1 MKKRLFSLL
10 LCLVMVL
17 SLFPAFGMSAAAADA
32 NGITNPEPAKG
43 ADDELNLT
51 KSLAPGENGTYD
63 LTLESW
69 ATGEVTTDT
78 VTEKVPT
85 DFVIV
90 VDQSGSMKEEDM
102 ATGGYTAVSNQY
114 LETIAD
120 SSTPYYYKDGDQ
132 YYRVYA
138 KRGYL
143 YEYHAAN
150 TLEPHDIKDHCNVDL
165 AFFSSGSTSVDS
177 TTPFGQYYYKDGDQM
192 RLLYLTFI
200 RRWDI
205 LAWRNRF
212 SLQLYYLDDSNNK
225 VYFIRPADRDIQIHW
240 GTNLGDWWATA
251 DGNTDYNFQ
260 NSLGNGVYINYP
272 MFARYMGYTELC
284 YQDVEGVEHVIPTTN
299 GTQTTQYCDTSS
311 AHNAITDYQN
321 GQRMQYSGLYTAS
334 GMESRLAALKSAL
347 NSFASAVA
355 NEEDD
360 FGPVDNKV
368 SIVGFSSPGYS
379 NTELLTHTERNVS
392 GNNGWQKNT
401 CDGNVSEYYGKGL
414 VPVIAGDSAGTVNQ
428 KVTAAIGAITA
439 NGGTQPEDGLDMA
452 YKVLDNRSATETDY
466 TIRGGDRA
474 GDTVPRNQVV
484 IFFTDGRPGNNDS
497 YDQYVEANEVVVK
510 AKDIKQELGATIFSI
525 GVFGESDGNPLTYPV
540 SKNSGSVYDLGYV
553 SDCEADSDYYLYRQ
567 WRANDAANYGAAAN
581 DTIFSYMSVVS
592 SNYPDADGFITQAWI
607 NGNHSGTYLHAT
619 DDYRH
624 KENAEATNKYYRM
637 ASNQQSL
644 IDAFLQAATMNSE
657 SIHSDTA
664 VPLDA
669 TAVFKDDVN
678 LSDFDIAG
686 ATYTVQWQPVKM
698 VGDELQNDGA
708 AETKV
713 DAQPVPANGKI
724 EYTGFDYSGNY
735 VTTANSGQKLVV
747 TINGLTPKKA
757 GATLYSNDGDAG
769 IYGDGEED
777 PTVQIA
783 SPTLTL
789 SNNAEQSCVI
799 DFNGKMIL
807 AREANEPKNA
817 TSNNGEFGL
826 EGTSAYYQ
834 LRNDGLKASSKDAS
848 AVLNSDYDGVDT
860 AMIYGKFDSDTN
872 KQWKQVTAIPA
883 SNIYYSDNLTEAT
896 LAVNDQIGYNE
907 GVTYVAPTAESANKT
922 YSFTFTGSRIDVYA
936 TTTPGTKTVT
946 ATLYQNGEKVA
957 EKMVNTKVPTDATRV
972 SAPSVSFDGLSGTYT
987 LEIFANVKANFLLEA
1002 VRVYNANEANAEVEP
1017 NARYIN
1023 LRDMVLDKESADELE
1038 NETPDAVLFMDEVK
1052 SENPYQEGTD
1062 AYRQY
1067 IPQTYE
1073 ALGPKNEVYLA
1084 PGQAIG
1090 FEVASGVD
1098 VMVSLRSP
1106 ETESGTVM
1114 INGDEQAVT
1123 NVDMYYP
1130 VTLDD
1135 GVVMIRNE
1143 SEDMI
1148 SVINVKL
1155 TTAEADGSRAMI
1167 FSSPKLLARAAQYV
1181 APAAAEVN
1189 DEPVIPDFSAIIRQ
1203 LISDFVRTLF
1213 SSISRLF
1220 GN

>member
-1 MKKRLFSLL
+1 MNFSWFDN
-10 LCLVMVL
+10 
-17 SLFPAFGMSAAAADA
+17 SQ
-32 NGITNPEPAKG
+32 
-43 ADDELNLT
+43 
-51 KSLAPGENGTYD
+51 EN
-63 LTLESW
+63 
-69 ATGEVTTDT
+69 
-78 VTEKVPT
+78 
-85 DFVIV
+85 
-90 VDQSGSMKEEDM
+90 
-102 ATGGYTAVSNQY
+102 
-114 LETIAD
+114 D
-120 SSTPYYYKDGDQ
+120 SSNP
-132 YYRVYA
+132 
-138 KRGYL
+138 RGQIY
-143 YEYHAAN
+143 
-150 TLEPHDIKDHCNVDL
+150 IKDD
-165 AFFSSGSTSVDS
+165 SG
-177 TTPFGQYYYKDGDQM
+177 KM
-192 RLLYLTFI
+192 RLLYISVTKPAGFVSVHFAMNLSYRDDANNSI
-200 RRWDI
+200 
-205 LAWRNRF
+205 
-212 SLQLYYLDDSNNK
+212 SLQRPSNN
-225 VYFIRPADRDIQIHW
+225 RDIQTNTDWFDFNNNTLGVKTW
-240 GTNLGDWWATA
+240 GGR
-251 DGNTDYNFQ
+251 TDYNFQ
-260 NSLGNGVYINYP
+260 WAFGRSVMINYDLYV
-272 MFARYMGYTELC
+272 RYMGYTELC
-284 YQDVEGVEHVIPTTN
+284 YQDAEGEEHVINSTGN
-299 GTQTTQYCDTSS
+299 VGTAQYCDSNTNALTSE
-311 AHNAITDYQN
+311 T

-334 GMESRLAALKSAL
+334 GMETRLAALKSAL

-360 FGPVDNKV
+360 FGAVDNRV

-414 VPVIAGDSAGTVNQ
+414 VPVTQDNSAGTVNQ
-428 KVTAAIGAITA
+428 KVTDAIGAITA

-452 YKVLDNRSATETDY
+452 YKVLDNRREKEY
-466 TIRGGDRA
+466 EIRGGDNA
-474 GDTVPRNQVV
+474 GTTVPRNQVV
-484 IFFTDGRPGNNDS
+484 IFFTDGRPGNNDA
-497 YDQYVEANEVVVK
+497 YDQYVEANEVVDK
-510 AKDIKQELGATIFSI
+510 AKDIKQDLGATIFSI

-540 SKNSGSVYDLGYV
+540 SKSSGTVYDLGYV
-553 SDCEADSDYYLYRQ
+553 SDCEADDDYYLYRQ
-567 WRANDAANYGAAAN
+567 WRTNNAAEYGEKAN

-592 SNYPDADGFITQAWI
+592 SNYPDAEGFITQAWI

-624 KENAEATNKYYRM
+624 KVTAEATNKYYRM

-678 LSDFDIAG
+678 LSDFDIAD

-789 SNNAEQSCVI
+789 SNNAEQSYVI

-1114 INGDEQAVT
+1114 INRDAQAVT

-1155 TTAEADGSRAMI
+1155 TTAEADGSRVMI